1 MKKHLPVVAVA
12 SVAFCCVALLL
23 AAIGPAL
30 AGEPPPRTRGTIE
43 RLDGDTLNLATRGGQ
58 KVSFKLTPDTKIVGA
73 IDAQLGAI
81 KPNTYIGTSAA
92 PQSDGTLKAIEVH
105 VFPESMRGAGDGHYP
120 WDLDGANTM
129 TNGAVGALAGTSG
142 RTMMVKY
149 EGGER
154 KVVVPE
160 GTPIV
165 AFEPADRSI
174 VKPGA
179 RALVIA
185 PKSADGT
192 QATAVFLV
200 VGVNGVNPPM

>member
-1 MKKHLPVVAVA
+1 MKKHTPSVAAAAVA
-12 SVAFCCVALLL
+12 SCCVALLL
-23 AAIGPAL
+23 AAGAAIA
-30 AGEPPPRTRGTIE
+30 AEPPPRTRGTIE
-43 RLDGDTLNLATRGGQ
+43 RLDGDTLTLATRGGQ
-58 KVSFKLTPDTKIVGA
+58 KATFKLMPDTRIVGA

-81 KPNTYIGTSAA
+81 KPDTYIGTSAA
-92 PQSDGTLKAIEVH
+92 PQPDGTLKAIEVH
-105 VFPESMRGAGDGHYP
+105 VFPESMRGTGDGHYP

-142 RTMMVKY
+142 RTMTVKY
-149 EGGER
+149 QGGER

-160 GTPIV
+160 GTPVV

-179 RALVIA
+179 RAFGGDD
-185 PKSADGT
+185 KGADGT

-200 VGVNGVNPPM
+200 VGENGVNPPM

>member
-1 MKKHLPVVAVA
+1 MKKHIPSAAA
-12 SVAFCCVALLL
+12 SVAFGCVALLL

-43 RLDGDTLNLATRGGQ
+43 RLDGDTLTLATRGGQ

-81 KPNTYIGTSAA
+81 KPDTYIGTSAA

-105 VFPESMRGAGDGHYP
+105 VFPESMRGTGDGYYP
-120 WDLDGANTM
+120 WDLDGGNTM

-142 RTMMVKY
+142 RTMTVKY
-149 EGGER
+149 DGGER

-160 GTPIV
+160 GTPVV
-165 AFEPADRSI
+165 AFEPSDRSI

-185 PKSADGT
+185 PKGADGT

-200 VGVNGVNPPM
+200 VGENGVNPPM

>member
-1 MKKHLPVVAVA
+1 MKKHLPSVTMA

-23 AAIGPAL
+23 AAVGTAL

-43 RLDGDTLNLATRGGQ
+43 RLDGDTLTLATRGGQ
-58 KVSFKLTPDTKIVGA
+58 KATFKVTPETKIVGA

-81 KPNTYIGTSAA
+81 KPDTYIGTSAA

-105 VFPESMRGAGDGHYP
+105 VFPESMRGTGDGHYP
-120 WDLDGANTM
+120 WDLEGANTM
-129 TNGAVGALAGTSG
+129 TNGAVGALTGTSG
-142 RTMMVKY
+142 RTMTVKY
-149 EGGER
+149 QGGER

-160 GTPIV
+160 GTPVV

-179 RALVIA
+179 RALIIA
-185 PKSADGT
+185 PKGADGT
-192 QATAVFLV
+192 QTAVFLV
-200 VGVNGVNPPM
+200 VGENGVNPPM

>member
-1 MKKHLPVVAVA
+1 MKKHILSAAAA
-12 SVAFCCVALLL
+12 SVAFCCVALML
-23 AAIGPAL
+23 AA
-30 AGEPPPRTRGTIE
+30 AGAVRAAEPPPRTRGTIE
-43 RLDGDTLNLATRGGQ
+43 RLDGDTLTLATRGGQ
-58 KVSFKLTPDTKIVGA
+58 KATFKLTPDTKIVGA

-81 KPNTYIGTSAA
+81 KPDTYIGTSAA
-92 PQSDGTLKAIEVH
+92 PQADGTLKAIEVH

-129 TNGAVGALAGTSG
+129 TNGAVGALAGTSD
-142 RTMMVKY
+142 RTMTVKY
-149 EGGER
+149 QGGEK

-165 AFEPADRSI
+165 SFEPADRSI

-185 PKSADGT
+185 PKGADGT
-192 QATAVFLV
+192 QAAVFLV
-200 VGVNGVNPPM
+200 VGENGVNPPM

>member
-1 MKKHLPVVAVA
+1 MKKHIPFATA
-12 SVAFCCVALLL
+12 AAVAFCCVALLVAVAGATL
-23 AAIGPAL
+23 AA
-30 AGEPPPRTRGTIE
+30 EPPPRTRGTIE
-43 RLDGDTLNLATRGGQ
+43 RLDGDTLTVTMRGGQ
-58 KVSFKLTPDTKIVGA
+58 KATFKLTPDTKIVGV

-81 KPNTYIGTSAA
+81 KPDTYIGTSAA

-105 VFPESMRGAGDGHYP
+105 VFPESMRGTGDGHYP

-142 RTMMVKY
+142 RTMTVKY
-149 EGGER
+149 QGGER

-160 GTPIV
+160 GTPVV

-174 VKPGA
+174 IKPGA

-185 PKSADGT
+185 PKGADGT
-192 QATAVFLV
+192 QAAAFLV
-200 VGVNGVNPPM
+200 VGENGVNPPM

>member
-1 MKKHLPVVAVA
+1 MNKRKSPATAAAVA
-12 SVAFCCVALLL
+12 FSCAALLL
-23 AAIGPAL
+23 AV
-30 AGEPPPRTRGTIE
+30 AGTARAAEPPPRTRGTIE
-43 RLDGDTLNLATRGGQ
+43 RLDGDTLVLGTRGGQ
-58 KVSFKLTPDTKIVGA
+58 KVTFKLTPDTRIVGA
-73 IDAQLGAI
+73 VDAQLGAI
-81 KPNTYIGTSAA
+81 KPDAYIGTSAA
-92 PQSDGTLKAIEVH
+92 PQPDGTLKAMEVH
-105 VFPESMRGAGDGHYP
+105 VFPESMRGTGDGHYP

-142 RTMMVKY
+142 RTMTVKY
-149 EGGER
+149 QGGER

-160 GTPIV
+160 GTPVV

-192 QATAVFLV
+192 QTAAFLV
-200 VGVNGVNPPM
+200 VGENGINPPM

>member
-1 MKKHLPVVAVA
+1 MRKHLPSAAAA
-12 SVAFCCVALLL
+12 SVAFCCAALLL
-23 AAIGPAL
+23 AIAGPAL

-43 RLDGDTLNLATRGGQ
+43 RLDGDTLTLATRGGQ
-58 KVSFKLTPDTKIVGA
+58 KVLFKLTPDTKIVGA
-73 IDAQLGAI
+73 IEAQLGAI
-81 KPNTYIGTSAA
+81 KPDTYIGTSAA
-92 PQSDGTLKAIEVH
+92 PQADGTLKAIEVH
-105 VFPESMRGAGDGHYP
+105 VFPESMRGTGDGYYP

-142 RTMMVKY
+142 RTMTVKY
-149 EGGER
+149 NGGER

-160 GTPIV
+160 GTPVV
-165 AFEPADRSI
+165 AFEPSDRSI

-179 RALVIA
+179 RTLVIA

-200 VGVNGVNPPM
+200 VGENGVNPPM

>member
-1 MKKHLPVVAVA
+1 MKKHPPFAAAA

-23 AAIGPAL
+23 AAGATL

-43 RLDGDTLNLATRGGQ
+43 RLDGDMLTLATRGGQ

-73 IDAQLGAI
+73 IDAPLGAI

-105 VFPESMRGAGDGHYP
+105 VFPESMRGTGDGHYP

-142 RTMMVKY
+142 RTLTVKY

-154 KVVVPE
+154 KLVVPE
-160 GTPIV
+160 GTPVV
-165 AFEPADRSI
+165 AFEPSDRSI

-185 PKSADGT
+185 PKSSDGT
-192 QATAVFLV
+192 QATAVYLV
-200 VGVNGVNPPM
+200 VGENGVNPPM

>member
-1 MKKHLPVVAVA
+1 MKKHIPSAA
-12 SVAFCCVALLL
+12 AAAVAFCCVALLL
-23 AAIGPAL
+23 AVAGTTL
-30 AGEPPPRTRGTIE
+30 AAEPPPRTRGTIE
-43 RLDGDTLNLATRGGQ
+43 RLDGDTLTLATRGGQ
-58 KVSFKLTPDTKIVGA
+58 KATFKLTPDTRIVGA

-81 KPNTYIGTSAA
+81 KPDTYIGTSAA

-105 VFPESMRGAGDGHYP
+105 VFPESMRGTGDGHYP

-142 RTMMVKY
+142 RTMTVKY
-149 EGGER
+149 QGGER

-160 GTPIV
+160 GTPVV

-185 PKSADGT
+185 PKGADGT
-192 QATAVFLV
+192 QAAAVFLV
-200 VGVNGVNPPM
+200 VGENGVNPPM

>member
-1 MKKHLPVVAVA
+1 MDKRKSPTTAAAVA
-12 SVAFCCVALLL
+12 FGCAALLL
-23 AAIGPAL
+23 AV
-30 AGEPPPRTRGTIE
+30 AGTARAAEPPPRTRGTIE
-43 RLDGDTLNLATRGGQ
+43 RLDGDTLVLGTRGGQ
-58 KVSFKLTPDTKIVGA
+58 KVTFKLTPDTRIVGA
-73 IDAQLGAI
+73 VDAQLGAI
-81 KPNTYIGTSAA
+81 KPDAYIGTSAA
-92 PQSDGTLKAIEVH
+92 PQPDGTLKAMEVH
-105 VFPESMRGAGDGHYP
+105 VFPESMRGTGDGHYP

-142 RTMMVKY
+142 RTMTVKY
-149 EGGER
+149 QGGER

-160 GTPIV
+160 GTPVV

-192 QATAVFLV
+192 QTAAFLV
-200 VGVNGVNPPM
+200 VGENGINPPM

>member
-1 MKKHLPVVAVA
+1 MKKHTPSAAA

-23 AAIGPAL
+23 AA
-30 AGEPPPRTRGTIE
+30 AGAAFAAEPPPRTRGTIE
-43 RLDGDTLNLATRGGQ
+43 RLDGDTLTLATRGGQ
-58 KVSFKLTPDTKIVGA
+58 KATFKLTPDTKIVGA
-73 IDAQLGAI
+73 IDAPLGAI
-81 KPNTYIGTSAA
+81 KPDTYIGTSAA
-92 PQSDGTLKAIEVH
+92 PQPDGTLKAIEVH
-105 VFPESMRGAGDGHYP
+105 VFPESMRGTGDGHYP
-120 WDLDGANTM
+120 WDLDGGNTM

-142 RTMMVKY
+142 RTLTVKY

-160 GTPIV
+160 GTPVV

-185 PKSADGT
+185 PKGADGT
-192 QATAVFLV
+192 QATAAFLV
-200 VGVNGVNPPM
+200 VGENGVNPPM

>member
-1 MKKHLPVVAVA
+1 MKKHKSPTAATV
-12 SVAFCCVALLL
+12 VAFCCAALLL
-23 AAIGPAL
+23 AA
-30 AGEPPPRTRGTIE
+30 AGAARAAEPPPRTRGTIE
-43 RLDGDTLNLATRGGQ
+43 RLDGDMLILGTRGGQ
-58 KVSFKLTPDTKIVGA
+58 KATFKLTPDTKIVGA

-81 KPNTYIGTSAA
+81 KPDTYIGTSAA
-92 PQSDGTLKAIEVH
+92 PQPDGTLKAMEVH
-105 VFPESMRGAGDGHYP
+105 LFPESMRGTGDGHYP

-129 TNGAVGALAGTSG
+129 TNGAVGAVAGTSG
-142 RTMMVKY
+142 RTLTVRY
-149 EGGER
+149 QGGER

-160 GTPIV
+160 GTPVV

-192 QATAVFLV
+192 QSAAAFLV
-200 VGVNGVNPPM
+200 VGENGVNPPM